1 MNYENTIPLYIQ
13 ISNDMMS
20 KIENNVYKGM
30 LPSEKEFV
38 NIYQVSRVTIRK
50 ALDKQEELE
59 AIIPTKEMR
68 ELLNL
73 DKDGAVLK
81 RIRKGYS
88 ESGVLLEYTINYY
101 DAKLYRYSV
110 EVASI
115 EKVR

>member
-50 ALDKQEELE
+50 ALDKLE
-59 AIIPTKEMR
+59 KEKIITRRAGFGTKINSNKDDLKNFTLVKSFTNEM
-68 ELLNL
+68 
-73 DKDGAVLK
+73 K
-81 RIRKGYS
+81 
-88 ESGVLLEYTINYY
+88 ESG
-101 DAKLYRYSV
+101 AKNS
-110 EVASI
+110 ATFSSSI
-115 EKVR
+115 YCLW